1 MMSNR
6 PERLKASPLPLILSI
21 VALLASAVLAALP
34 ALRLISNTNP
44 LTSIIGWLLTPVA
57 TFVLYGLDFRFQT
70 SPFNHRNFVMKPIFT
85 FVLRIVAFA
94 SLLLLFPHILRLAQI
109 WSVVNN

>member
-1 MMSNR
+1 MSNR
-6 PERLKASPLPLILSI
+6 PERLKASPLPLILSS
-21 VALLASAVLAALP
+21 VALVASAVLAALP

-44 LTSIIGWLLTPVA
+44 VTSIIGWLLTPVA
-57 TFVLYGLDFRFQT
+57 TFVLYGLDFRFQNAPQN
-70 SPFNHRNFVMKPIFT
+70 SRNFVMRPGFT
-85 FVLRIVAFA
+85 RTLQILAIA